1 MLVCTIYNHINC
13 RIQVMDK
20 PHEYEHIEWINSNQ
34 SRIQLS
40 LLPGINE
47 SLNNRKA
54 KINIVSY
61 LAEWCPNCHYEAIT
75 LKNIYNEF
83 YKHDLEMILVM
94 NYASMYKSKKFAER
108 YELKMGMMLGE
119 LNKKNKNNV
128 NEIAF
133 TKFRNDVSDSRIWG
147 TPFHIIIIQREINK
161 IGIVKGEFI
170 YKEIRELLSDHLV
183 DIKLQ

>member
-1 MLVCTIYNHINC
+1 
-13 RIQVMDK
+13 MDK

-61 LAEWCPNCHYEAIT
+61 LAEWCPNCHYEAVT
-75 LKNIYNEF
+75 LRNIYEEF
-83 YKHDLEMILVM
+83 YKCDFEIILVM
-94 NYASMYKSKKFAER
+94 NYANMDKSKKFTER
-108 YELKMGMMLGE
+108 YELKMKMILGE
-119 LNKKNKNNV
+119 LNEKNKKNV
-128 NEIAF
+128 NQIAF
-133 TKFRNDVSDSRIWG
+133 TKFRYDINDSRVWG
-147 TPFHIIIIQREINK
+147 TPFHIIIIEGEIYK

-170 YKEIRELLSDHLV
+170 YKEIRELLLDHLV
-183 DIKLQ
+183 NIKR

>member
-1 MLVCTIYNHINC
+1 
-13 RIQVMDK
+13 MDK

-61 LAEWCPNCHYEAIT
+61 LAEWCPNCHYDAVTI
-75 LKNIYNEF
+75 KNIYDEF
-83 YKHDLEMILVM
+83 YKYDFDMILVM
-94 NYASMYKSKKFAER
+94 DYANMEKSKKFIEL
-108 YELKMGMMLGE
+108 YKLKMIMILGE
-119 LNKKNKNNV
+119 LNEKNKNNV
-128 NEIAF
+128 NKIAF
-133 TKFRNDVSDSRIWG
+133 TQFRNDINDQRIWG
-147 TPFHIIIIQREINK
+147 TPFHVIIINGKITK

-170 YKEIRELLSDHLV
+170 FKEIRELLYDHLLN
-183 DIKLQ
+183 K